1 MLAKLCSS
9 IVLLRSL
16 NQNSE
21 FLISV
26 HTALEGLFY
35 CYGMT
40 FRLVGSSICQLSNKW
55 SQKPASSKAVATC
68 LRMGNCHSYFFFIK
82 VSCCIKKCCV
92 FKHLLS
98 SLTIHHALWRSCEA
112 AIECN
117 IFLSDE
123 WGRKSALLSEML
135 IGTCQSCWQSSDSR
149 QDFGGRARTVKNL
162 TPFVVWFKSQR
173 NCRHLVRW
181 PYLSFTCSL
190 LGFPGNITLHM
201 SITSLKGRCERDDYH
216 AANVH
221 QKWGN
226 IMDSTVVRFQDSLDT
241 LIPYQAV
248 ADDTSHDRR
257 QGKSQLSRTYNS
269 PMDDASTLQLYRFC
283 TYAK

>member
-1 MLAKLCSS
+1 M
-9 IVLLRSL
+9 
-16 NQNSE
+16 
-21 FLISV
+21 LIS
-26 HTALEGLFY
+26 
-35 CYGMT
+35 
-40 FRLVGSSICQLSNKW
+40 
-55 SQKPASSKAVATC
+55 
-68 LRMGNCHSYFFFIK
+68 
-82 VSCCIKKCCV
+82 
-92 FKHLLS
+92 
-98 SLTIHHALWRSCEA
+98 
-112 AIECN
+112 
-117 IFLSDE
+117 
-123 WGRKSALLSEML
+123 
-135 IGTCQSCWQSSDSR
+135 TCQSCWQSSDSR

-162 TPFVVWFKSQR
+162 TPFVAWFKSQR

-269 PMDDASTLQLYRFC
+269 PMDDASTIQLYRFC